1 MEAEMKTGKF
11 QILVAIAILISAALA
26 CGGSISTA
34 NISSAKMAADSEGTQ
49 ETTVFT
55 PDQTFYCIVEL
66 ANAPADTKLKAVW
79 TAVEA
84 EGEQPNLLIDQ
95 AEITAEEG
103 NVFTFDLTNNGLWPV
118 GKYKVDLYLNDKLD
132 RTLEFQVQ

>member
-1 MEAEMKTGKF
+1 MKTRQF
-11 QILVAIAILISAALA
+11 QILAGILILILAALA

-34 NISSAKMAADSEGTQ
+34 NISSAKMSADSEGTQ
-49 ETTVFT
+49 ETTVFA

-66 ANAPADTKLKAVW
+66 ANAPNDTKLKAVW

-84 EGEQPNLLIDQ
+84 DGEEPNLLIDE
-95 AEITAEEG
+95 AEIIAKEG
-103 NVFTFDLTNNGLWPV
+103 NEFTFNLTNNGLWPV

-132 RTLEFQVQ
+132 RTLEFEVQ